1 MGESPLAFLRS
12 RPARWGLLAVGVI
25 VVLYLERTMPKDRR
39 VRLTL
44 GSQRA
49 RVSEVELAY
58 TLAGDTEEVRHI
70 VHRYPT
76 HDAPLAVTDT
86 AKLAPGLY
94 VVDITVSA
102 GEKRHS
108 EQRKV
113 TITSDDHASIDL
125 TDLIP

>member
-1 MGESPLAFLRS
+1 MGESALAFLRS
-12 RPARWGLLAVGVI
+12 RPARWALLAVGMI
-25 VVLYLERTMPKDRR
+25 VVLYLERTMPKDRS

-58 TLAGDTEEVRHI
+58 TLEGDAEEVRHI
-70 VHRYPT
+70 VHRYPA
-76 HDAPLAVTDT
+76 HDAPSSLTDT

-94 VVDITVSA
+94 VVDITVAA

-108 EQRKV
+108 DQRKV
-113 TITSDDHASIDL
+113 TITSDDHVSIDL